1 MFWGCWKTHI
11 TCIFY
16 SALFVARYLVYSP
29 QQQNNTFQATT
40 GMSKD
45 SSTLIN
51 QSNSLNKELPG
62 FWVAEALQ
70 ISVQLPVSPLVG
82 RQAGKPLC

>member
-1 MFWGCWKTHI
+1 
-11 TCIFY
+11 
-16 SALFVARYLVYSP
+16 
-29 QQQNNTFQATT
+29 
-40 GMSKD
+40 MSKD